1 LDNLGAICARLPT
14 GAGGSPFALR
24 FRVASRRATRPCA
37 AHGRTSARLSEAS
50 TLIQPLYNHFL
61 TPTRTRP
68 TATQPQPYPQP
79 FPQPSS
85 NRFPTPHQ
93 PSGTSTPPQPSFS
106 RQTDDPALG
115 KHPRLNHPSCRI
127 QERFRLNHPTS
138 AILQLRQRR
147 AAWTWLVH
155 QLPRP
160 SRHFLHHPRRE
171 GDRQAAG
178 NASMSAADG
187 EKRKSLEKWAFR
199 GVCPSSFQPQ
209 PHNGGASN
217 VPRIFFFVRFSTT
230 IKCWARQ
237 IRRDGERANRVLG
250 MATR

>member
-1 LDNLGAICARLPT
+1 MDNLGAICARLPT

-93 PSGTSTPPQPSFS
+93 PSGTSTHPQPPFS

-127 QERFRLNHPTS
+127 QERFRLNHPS
-138 AILQLRQRR
+138 FVILQLR
-147 AAWTWLVH
+147 L
-155 QLPRP
+155 
-160 SRHFLHHPRRE
+160 
-171 GDRQAAG
+171 
-178 NASMSAADG
+178 N
-187 EKRKSLEKWAFR
+187 
-199 GVCPSSFQPQ
+199 
-209 PHNGGASN
+209 HNHNKTGGAY
-217 VPRIFFFVRFSTT
+217 PPTT
-230 IKCWARQ
+230 EGRSREIRLRRSRQ
-237 IRRDGERANRVLG
+237 VA
-250 MATR
+250 